1 MKNEKATFS
10 QVMFSIVLF
19 NFGSSVVIGIT
30 GGVEQDGWFTILLA
44 SLLVIPLFLVYG
56 RIIRLFPQ
64 KDLFQVLELIF
75 GKIAGK
81 VLTVLYIW
89 YAVYLSALVLR
100 DFSEF
105 IHVSTMPETP
115 QLPILILM
123 VLTTVYLVRSSMS
136 SIGKWSLVM
145 SAFVLAMVALT
156 FVASI
161 PDIRLENF
169 MPVLSHTPAKI
180 ARSTFEV
187 FSFPYTETVIFLGLA
202 GSFQKKAN
210 PYKMFLYS
218 LIITT
223 VTFLLVFIRNLSLLG
238 ATIMSLNYFPSFS
251 AARIIEVGDFL
262 ARIESSISTN
272 FQFAGIVKTACC
284 LLAASKGMAS
294 LFDLDHCRPIVL
306 PMAMLALALGAIAYK
321 NTMDMIAF
329 LAYYPYYAFPFQVAI
344 PLAVWVGGE
353 IYAKKHKHR
362 ELST

>member
-100 DFSEF
+100 NFSEF
-105 IHVSTMPETP
+105 IQVSTMPETP

-145 SAFVLAMVALT
+145 SAFVLAIFALT
-156 FVASI
+156 
-161 PDIRLENF
+161 L
-169 MPVLSHTPAKI
+169 
-180 ARSTFEV
+180 
-187 FSFPYTETVIFLGLA
+187 
-202 GSFQKKAN
+202 
-210 PYKMFLYS
+210 
-218 LIITT
+218 
-223 VTFLLVFIRNLSLLG
+223 
-238 ATIMSLNYFPSFS
+238 
-251 AARIIEVGDFL
+251 
-262 ARIESSISTN
+262 
-272 FQFAGIVKTACC
+272 
-284 LLAASKGMAS
+284 
-294 LFDLDHCRPIVL
+294 
-306 PMAMLALALGAIAYK
+306 
-321 NTMDMIAF
+321 
-329 LAYYPYYAFPFQVAI
+329 
-344 PLAVWVGGE
+344 
-353 IYAKKHKHR
+353 
-362 ELST
+362 